1 MRSIERLRRIQPS
14 AAIGVA
20 ALAVVATLVA
30 AGGLARAAFP
40 GRNGRVAFTSNR
52 TGHYQVFTM
61 RPDGSHVRQLTHRGF
76 CSEPS
81 FSANGRSIAFADD
94 KDVFT
99 MHADGTHVHRVT
111 HTAAGVIAGNPTFT
125 PSGHRIAYMADPAG
139 PTRNQ
144 IFAIDTNG
152 SHRHALTPAT
162 VDSETPSVSPNG
174 KRIAFVR
181 PTPPSYALN
190 VFVMRADG
198 SHVRRV
204 THSSTDAEDPSFSP
218 NGRQIV
224 FARGFNTNVFVVD
237 VSGSHLRRLTHAT
250 GDEEDLA
257 PVFSPNGRKIA
268 FQLGKFGTPE
278 GTAQIAKM
286 DVDGSHRHKL
296 THTGHRS
303 VNVGPPSWQPLPRR

>member
-1 MRSIERLRRIQPS
+1 MGRAPAGANPAGAVDRTARPRSAEAKPGVGSPAARGRLLPISLFHRRMRSIERLRRIQPS

-30 AGGLARAAFP
+30 AGGLGRAAFP
-40 GRNGRVAFTSNR
+40 GRNGRVSFTSNR

-81 FSANGRSIAFADD
+81 FSGNGRSIAFADD

-162 VDSETPSVSPNG
+162 VDSETPSASP
-174 KRIAFVR
+174 
-181 PTPPSYALN
+181 
-190 VFVMRADG
+190 
-198 SHVRRV
+198 
-204 THSSTDAEDPSFSP
+204 
-218 NGRQIV
+218 
-224 FARGFNTNVFVVD
+224 
-237 VSGSHLRRLTHAT
+237 
-250 GDEEDLA
+250 
-257 PVFSPNGRKIA
+257 
-268 FQLGKFGTPE
+268 
-278 GTAQIAKM
+278 
-286 DVDGSHRHKL
+286 
-296 THTGHRS
+296 TGHRS